1 MLHAHLFELCCVG
14 AALFIASNLW
24 FYLRVLRPIQRL
36 SLQAGALQSG
46 QLDAFETSCGGI
58 PEIRELRRA
67 MAGMVGHVRRA
78 QDQSRAYTERL
89 ADLLENERKRI
100 ARELHDDTVQS
111 VIAVTQSID
120 LARGWVPNQP
130 ERAAD
135 ILAITRSQAVE
146 IVNTLRQLIGGLR
159 PPALEELGLVAALRM
174 HLEKIDRPATH
185 LVVDGQPRRL
195 DEAYELTLFR
205 VAQEALTNVQRHS
218 DATHISLHLAY
229 AGDNVTLAISDDGH
243 GFNVPPSLGDFA
255 LRNHYGLL
263 GVQERVTSLGGAL
276 DVMSAPQRG
285 TTLTVS
291 LPIDRVSQSEG
302 LVRDPVCS
310 ALITPQQAYAS
321 IVYAGRSYY
330 FCCPVCQGAFQQAP
344 ERYLD
349 ATPSGLAPHLGR

>member
-1 MLHAHLFELCCVG
+1 MLHAHLLELCCVG

-36 SLQAGALQSG
+36 SLQAGALQAG

-120 LARGWVPNQP
+120 LARSWVHSQP
-130 ERAAD
+130 ERAGD
-135 ILAITRSQAVE
+135 ILAITRAQAVE
-146 IVNTLRQLIGGLR
+146 IVNNLRQLIGGLR

-174 HLEKIDRPATH
+174 HIEKIDQPAIA
-185 LVVDGQPRRL
+185 LAVEGQPRRL

-205 VAQEALTNVQRHS
+205 VTQEALTNVMRHS
-218 DATHISLHLAY
+218 HAAQVTIKLTY
-229 AGDNVTLAISDDGH
+229 AGDGVTLAVTDDGC
-243 GFNVPPSLGDFA
+243 GFQLPAFLGDFA
-255 LRNHYGLL
+255 FRQHYGLL
-263 GVQERVTSLGGAL
+263 GIQERVASLGGRL
-276 DVMSAPQRG
+276 EVISATGRG
-285 TTLTVS
+285 TTLIIS
-291 LPIDRVSQSEG
+291 LPVDRVNHADG

-310 ALITPQQAYAS
+310 ALIAPQQAYGS
-321 IVYAGRSYY
+321 LVYAAKTYY

-344 ERYLD
+344 TRYLD
-349 ATPSGLAPHLGR
+349 ETPSGLVPQSNR